1 MQSRVPSG
9 LFPSGPHRPTYREP
23 HPVRVTSVLVG
34 AAMAFAW
41 QFVVAG
47 FATTLQNLFWR
58 MVTAVLVA
66 LAVALLLLR
75 YGDRGAATGVAMAA
89 SAGGC
94 AAAVLVAVRWLTVGW
109 PLW

>member
-1 MQSRVPSG
+1 
-9 LFPSGPHRPTYREP
+9 
-23 HPVRVTSVLVG
+23 
-34 AAMAFAW
+34 MAFAW

-47 FATTLQNLFWR
+47 FATTLRGLFWR
-58 MVTAVLVA
+58 TVVSVLVA
-66 LAVALLLLR
+66 LAVAIAMLR
-75 YGDRGAATGVAMAA
+75 YGDRGAAAGVALAA